1 MYNFSNSYY
10 FLGITELLSKLMDAL
25 RVYRK
30 VFMRKK
36 KSVNILTNFYFVY
49 QNFLTRKMLMNVI
62 RALV

>member
-1 MYNFSNSYY
+1 
-10 FLGITELLSKLMDAL
+10 MDAL

-30 VFMRKK
+30 VFMKKK
-36 KSVNILTNFYFVY
+36 KSVNILTTFYFVY